1 MQANLSGNSNFR
13 VVLVTEG
20 APTPIRVIEDDGD
33 GSLGDPGLALLVHE
47 LLKIRSPN
55 LLQIRD
61 PQDEANRVE
70 NVRLAR
76 PVQPRYRVEVLVES
90 RYHGPRRVRLEP
102 LQAYLLDVHGSA
114 RFLHPIETL
123 GIDGIVRS
131 GIVGKISVRVLEIE
145 TLEMELNFESENYG
159 DFSCVTVRCQKT
171 TKAGKCF
178 RFGFS
183 KNSLRFILFLLGS
196 GSAHLI

>member
-1 MQANLSGNSNFR
+1 MQTNLSSNSNFR
-13 VVLVTEG
+13 VVLVPEG
-20 APTPIRVIEDDGD
+20 APTPIGVIEDDGD

-76 PVQPRYRVEVLVES
+76 PVQPRYRVEVLVEA

-114 RFLHPIETL
+114 RFPHPIETL
-123 GIDGIVRS
+123 GIDEIVRS
-131 GIVGKISVRVLEIE
+131 VIVGKMSVRVSKIE
-145 TLEMELNFESENYG
+145 TLEMELNFESENDG
-159 DFSCVTVRCQKT
+159 DFRLCDCV
-171 TKAGKCF
+171 
-178 RFGFS
+178 
-183 KNSLRFILFLLGS
+183 
-196 GSAHLI
+196 